1 MNQNPLYKILSPNS
15 VAVAGA
21 GNNPAKMGTILY
33 LNLIYGGFNGEVLV
47 VHPNQE
53 KIFGKTAYASPEKLP
68 YAPDLA
74 ILIVPGQYVAGL
86 LEDFAKIGTRHAMV
100 VSAGFGETGKS
111 GKIMESE
118 LIAVAKNYGMRIL
131 GPNCLGVINSGHP
144 LNTTVVP
151 LQDKPGH
158 LSLVSQSGTYITQT
172 LRYLKQK
179 GVRIAK
185 AISVGNEADID
196 LCDCLEYL
204 SGDQDTRC
212 IGLYIES
219 IKRVDRFL
227 QVARQITRNK
237 PVIAQY
243 VGGTSA
249 GARAGASHTGA
260 IAGPAY
266 LYDGLFRQA
275 GIIRADTIEDVFI
288 SGNALAL
295 SPVPAGRRV
304 GILTN
309 SGGPGTGMATT
320 LEALGLEVPEF
331 SDNLRKKL
339 ESFLPGHGGSRNPVD
354 LTFHTGMELM
364 AETLP
369 DILLQSGE
377 IDGLLIHGIMDTGFA
392 DLLYPIFKDVLNVS
406 ESDFKAYF
414 MADLTRLIAMPRKYN
429 APILIS
435 TFMGEEDHCLQTF
448 RDSGIPSFDSPEK
461 TAHAMAA
468 LVEFSMIQKRL
479 PDQHSELQDLP
490 TPQIAAEIMKH
501 ATSVTM
507 DEYMA
512 KKVLRAYNI
521 PTPDEFRVDS
531 SGQAVMAAERI
542 GYPVVIKGCRPG
554 IFHKTELNL
563 VHMDCRNPED
573 VQRACR
579 AISDQLSNASFLISR
594 MINPGRE
601 FMAGMTRF
609 NLFPPCILFGIGGI
623 FAETINDFGVRLTP
637 FGKHEA
643 MRLITSIKSH
653 KLLSEFRGKP
663 SVDLNALANILI
675 RLSHIALH
683 FPQIREIDLNPIL
696 IDGNQPV
703 IADAVFVLE
712 DT

>member
-1 MNQNPLYKILSPNS
+1 MNQNPLHKILSPNS
-15 VAVAGA
+15 IAVAGA

-33 LNLIYGGFNGEVLV
+33 LNLIHGGFNGEVLA

-53 KIFGKTAYASPEKLP
+53 KIFGKTAYASAEKLP
-68 YAPDLA
+68 YTPDLA
-74 ILIVPGQYVAGL
+74 ILIVPSRYVVSL
-86 LEDFAKIGTRHAMV
+86 LEDFGKIGTRHAIV
-100 VSAGFGETGKS
+100 VSAGFGETGTS
-111 GKIMESE
+111 GKTLESE
-118 LIAVAKNYGMRIL
+118 LIGVAKQYGMRIV
-131 GPNCLGVINSGHP
+131 GPNCLGVINSSHP

-158 LSLVSQSGTYITQT
+158 LSLVSQSGTYVTQT
-172 LRYLKQK
+172 LAYLKHK

-204 SGDQDTRC
+204 SGDQNTHC

-219 IKRVDRFL
+219 IKHVDRFL
-227 QVARQITRNK
+227 QVARQIAQNK
-237 PVIAQY
+237 PIIAQY

-260 IAGPAY
+260 MAGPAY
-266 LYDGLFRQA
+266 LYDGLFQQA
-275 GIIRADTIEDVFI
+275 GIIRADTIEDVFML
-288 SGNALAL
+288 GNALAL
-295 SPVPAGRRV
+295 SPAPNGSRI

-320 LEALGLEVPEF
+320 LEALGLDVPEF
-331 SDNLRKKL
+331 SEHLRKKL
-339 ESFLPGHGGSRNPVD
+339 ESFLPGHASSRNPVD

-435 TFMGEEDHCLQTF
+435 SFMGEEDHCLQTF
-448 RDSGIPSFDSPEK
+448 RDLGIPSFDSPERA
-461 TAHAMAA
+461 AHAMAA
-468 LVEFSMIQKRL
+468 LFEFSMIQKRL
-479 PDQHSELQDLP
+479 PDKPSEIEDLP
-490 TPQIAAEIMKH
+490 IPEKAAEIMKY
-501 ATSVTM
+501 ATSETM

-512 KKVLRAYNI
+512 KEVLRAYKM
-521 PTPDEFRVDS
+521 PTPYEFRVDS
-531 SGQAVMAAERI
+531 PQQAIMAADKI
-542 GYPVVIKGCRPG
+542 GYPVVVKGCAPD
-554 IFHKTELNL
+554 ILHKTEQNL
-563 VHMDCRNPED
+563 VHMDCRHKED
-573 VQRACR
+573 VQKACR
-579 AISDQLSNASFLISR
+579 AISDRVKNASFLISQ
-594 MINPGRE
+594 MITSGRE
-601 FMAGMTRF
+601 FMAGMIRF

-623 FAETINDFGVRLTP
+623 FAETINDFGVRLAP
-637 FGKHEA
+637 FGLNEA

-653 KLLSEFRGKP
+653 NLLSEFRGKP
-663 SVDLNALANILI
+663 SADLKALADILI

-703 IADAVFVLE
+703 IVDAVFVL
-712 DT
+712 

>member
-1 MNQNPLYKILSPNS
+1 MNRNPLQKILSPNS
-15 VAVAGA
+15 IAVAGA
-21 GNNPAKMGTILY
+21 SNNPAKMGTILY
-33 LNLIYGGFNGEVLV
+33 LNLIHGGFNGEVLA

-74 ILIVPGQYVAGL
+74 ILIVPSRYVVSL
-86 LEDFAKIGTRHAMV
+86 LEDFGKIGTRHAII

-111 GKIMESE
+111 GKALESE
-118 LIAVAKNYGMRIL
+118 LIAVSKNYDMRIL
-131 GPNCLGVINSGHP
+131 GPNCLGVINSSHP

-158 LSLVSQSGTYITQT
+158 LSLVSQSGTYVTQT

-196 LCDCLEYL
+196 LSDCLEYL
-204 SGDQDTRC
+204 SEDQNTRC

-219 IKRVDRFL
+219 VKRVDRFL
-227 QVARQITRNK
+227 QVARKITRNK
-237 PVIAQY
+237 PIIAQY

-260 IAGPAY
+260 MAGPAY

-275 GIIRADTIEDVFI
+275 GIIRADTIEDVFM

-295 SPVPAGRRV
+295 SPAPAGKRI

-320 LEALGLEVPEF
+320 IEALGLEVPEF
-331 SDNLRKKL
+331 SDYLRKKL
-339 ESFLPGHGGSRNPVD
+339 ESFLPGHAGSRNPVD

-406 ESDFKAYF
+406 ESDFKGYF
-414 MADLTRLIAMPRKYN
+414 MADLTQLISMPRKYN
-429 APILIS
+429 IPILLS

-448 RDSGIPSFDSPEK
+448 RDFQLPSFDSPEK
-461 TAHAMAA
+461 AAHAMAA
-468 LVEFSMIQKRL
+468 LSEFSMIQKRL
-479 PDQHSELQDLP
+479 PDKPSDMKDLP
-490 TPQIAAEIMKH
+490 IPEKAVQIMKY
-501 ATSVTM
+501 ATSETM

-512 KKVLRAYNI
+512 KEILRAYNI
-521 PTPDEFRVDS
+521 PTPDEFRADS
-531 SGQAVMAAERI
+531 PGQAIIAAGRI
-542 GYPVVIKGCRPG
+542 GYPVVIKGCFPG
-554 IFHKTELNL
+554 IFHKTEQNL
-563 VHMDCRNPED
+563 VHMDCRNKED
-573 VQRACR
+573 VQIACK
-579 AISDQLSNASFLISR
+579 AISDQVRNASFLISQ

-601 FMAGMTRF
+601 FMAGMIRF

-623 FAETINDFGVRLTP
+623 FAETINDFGVRLAP
-637 FGKHEA
+637 FGKNEA

-653 KLLSEFRGKP
+653 KLLSEFRGKH
-663 SVDLNALANILI
+663 SVDLDALVDILI
-675 RLSHIALH
+675 GLSHIALH

-696 IDGNQPV
+696 INGNQPIV
-703 IADAVFVLE
+703 ADAVFVL
-712 DT
+712 